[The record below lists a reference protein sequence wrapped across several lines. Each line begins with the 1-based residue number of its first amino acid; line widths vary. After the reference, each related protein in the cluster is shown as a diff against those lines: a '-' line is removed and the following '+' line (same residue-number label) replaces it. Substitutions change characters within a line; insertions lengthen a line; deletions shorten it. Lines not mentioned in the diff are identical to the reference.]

1 MAIRKFLLELLT
13 LFSLAILPAISLG
26 QNQDSSEQFY
36 PSVKPEVAVVDY
48 RTLYLRSQFGIRV
61 ASEYQ
66 EAQLSLRAEG
76 TYYTELF
83 EDEERELAEKKVN
96 LTSSEFE
103 LLVEDF
109 DTRVEARRMI
119 QDGKGVALSEWQ
131 NRQQGIFQVY
141 VSPIIIQV
149 AQFFGSKVVIQR
161 DLTIWTDESLDIT
174 PFVLDQVN
182 AAIGDG
188 TGLPEYSNPL
198 DFADIAE

>member
-13 LFSLAILPAISLG
+13 LFSLAILPATSFG
-26 QNQDSSEQFY
+26 QSQGSSEQFF
-36 PSVKPEVAVVDY
+36 PSVRPEVTVFDY

-76 TYYTELF
+76 TYYSELF
-83 EDEERELAEKKVN
+83 EDEERDLAEKKGN

-109 DTRVEARRMI
+109 DTRVESRRMI
-119 QDGKGVALSEWQ
+119 QDGKGVALSEWE
-131 NRQQGIFQVY
+131 NRQQEMFQAY
-141 VSPIIIQV
+141 VTPVIVQV
-149 AQFFGSKVVIQR
+149 AQFFGSRLVIPR

-174 PFVLDQVN
+174 PYVLAQVN
-182 AAIGDG
+182 ATIGDG
-188 TGLPEYSNPL
+188 TGLTEYTNPL
-198 DFADIAE
+198 EFAGIAE